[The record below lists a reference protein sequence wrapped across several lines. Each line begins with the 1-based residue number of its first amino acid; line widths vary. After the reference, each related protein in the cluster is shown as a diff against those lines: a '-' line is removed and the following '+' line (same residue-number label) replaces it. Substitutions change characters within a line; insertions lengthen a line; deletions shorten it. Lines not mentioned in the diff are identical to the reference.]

1 MFYDF
6 SRTLFTLAL
15 SMLAAVTVFSISGYN
30 YSPLFLVLFLV
41 SQIFT
46 KNYATVGSIAYII
59 LGILGIQVFAFGAG
73 ISYITQLGFMYL
85 IALIPFTIFA
95 FLYRSSFEE
104 TLSNPSKLFK
114 PLIAFGIL
122 HLVANMLIIL
132 TGRFNIFKFIDLSIL
147 TGLIDLL
154 LAYLALIA
162 LQKIRLKL
170 ASTQT

>member
-1 MFYDF
+1 
-6 SRTLFTLAL
+6 
-15 SMLAAVTVFSISGYN
+15 
-30 YSPLFLVLFLV
+30 
-41 SQIFT
+41 
-46 KNYATVGSIAYII
+46 
-59 LGILGIQVFAFGAG
+59 
-73 ISYITQLGFMYL
+73 MYL

-95 FLYRSSFEE
+95 FLYSSSFEE

-170 ASTQT
+170 ASTQA

>member
-15 SMLAAVTVFSISGYN
+15 SMLAAATVFSISGYN

-170 ASTQT
+170 ASTQA